1 MAATDTSTDTLKTIG
16 EGLRETR
23 QEVHGLKTFIMG
35 MEDRLTGQIS
45 GLRDEM
51 TPRLDRIEAMLEKL
65 ISQNG
70 QP

>member
-1 MAATDTSTDTLKTIG
+1 MAVTDAPAGVIEMLG
-16 EGLRETR
+16 EGLREAR
-23 QEVHGLKTFIMG
+23 QDIHDLKTFVMG

-45 GLRDEM
+45 DLGDEM